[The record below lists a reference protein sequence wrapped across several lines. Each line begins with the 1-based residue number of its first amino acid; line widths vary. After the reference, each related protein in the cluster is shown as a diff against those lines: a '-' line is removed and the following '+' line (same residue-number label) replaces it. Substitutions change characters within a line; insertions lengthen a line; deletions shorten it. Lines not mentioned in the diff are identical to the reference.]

1 MADMYDWDCCFG
13 IYKPL
18 KGKRFSTIKKNAKDL
33 INDVVFL
40 AALEGDYENDMAKIF
55 MKYCTEQIYPL
66 GGDKSVAL
74 GICSYVY
81 SQLNEQ
87 DVVLAEIYDLFN
99 QVSKYLEGSK
109 EYKDL
114 AYSMSSRLFDMSYYI
129 SLSGVRTKS
138 SACGDS
144 SYNDDDRRENW
155 PLKLPKDLNMDD
167 LLNIAWML
175 SNMVMI
181 NKFPK
186 EETTVSFLGL
196 MRTSSASRE
205 IMEKVKEFSES
216 KNINKGK

>member
-1 MADMYDWDCCFG
+1 MYDWDCCFG

-18 KGKRFSTIKKNAKDL
+18 KGKRFSTVRKNAKGL
-33 INDVVFL
+33 IDDVVLL
-40 AALEGDYENDMAKIF
+40 AALEGDCENNMAKRF
-55 MKYCTEQIYPL
+55 MKYCNEQIYPL
-66 GGDKSVAL
+66 GEGQGGKSVAL
-74 GICSYVY
+74 GLCSYVY
-81 SQLNEQ
+81 SQLNKQ

-99 QVSKYLEGSK
+99 QVSKHLKGSK

-114 AYSMSSRLFDMSYYI
+114 AYSMSLTLYDLSYYI
-129 SLSGVRTKS
+129 SLSGSWSKS
-138 SACGDS
+138 SVCRDS
-144 SYNDDDRRENW
+144 FYNDDDRRSNW

-181 NKFPK
+181 DKFPK

-196 MRTSSASRE
+196 MRASSASRE
-205 IMEKVKEFSES
+205 IMERVKEFSES